1 MPCQSV
7 SWFICFIQIFLPI
20 YLSFSKRM
28 FLYIYLSTYLSIYQ
42 PIYLSIYL
50 SIYIQ
55 DVEGSASSQPR
66 FFLHLATD
74 IQRKSKIIS
83 GWVLKSAILFAL
95 QSSFASQPF
104 CLQAS
109 HFVYQ
114 SAILFNCQPCP
125 FSLKIGQFFL
135 SSMPFCLPGSHFVYS
150 QPFCLQGSHFVYK
163 AAILFNSHPF

>member
-1 MPCQSV
+1 M
-7 SWFICFIQIFLPI
+7 
-20 YLSFSKRM
+20 
-28 FLYIYLSTYLSIYQ
+28 
-42 PIYLSIYL
+42 
-50 SIYIQ
+50 
-55 DVEGSASSQPR
+55 EGSASSQPR
-66 FFLHLATD
+66 FFLRLATD

-83 GWVLKSAILFAL
+83 GWFLKSAILFAL
-95 QSSFASQPF
+95 WPFFASQPF

-163 AAILFNSHPF
+163 AAILFYSHPF